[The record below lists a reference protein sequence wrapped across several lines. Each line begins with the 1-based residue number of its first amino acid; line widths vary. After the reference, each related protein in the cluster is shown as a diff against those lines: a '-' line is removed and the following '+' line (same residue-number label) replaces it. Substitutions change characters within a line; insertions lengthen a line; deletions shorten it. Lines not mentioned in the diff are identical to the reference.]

1 MLNKSEKDFSS
12 TTIYNDYVVS
22 ETQFHWQ
29 SQFSDAAPRTKSE
42 TPILKRIRIGWN
54 DYS

>member
-12 TTIYNDYVVS
+12 ITMFNDYVVS

-29 SQFSDAAPRTKSE
+29 LQASDTAPQTKSE
-42 TPILKRIRIGWN
+42 TPVIIPSKP
-54 DYS
+54 Y

>member
-1 MLNKSEKDFSS
+1 MLNKSEKDFSPI
-12 TTIYNDYVVS
+12 TIYNDYVVS

-42 TPILKRIRIGWN
+42 TPVIIPSQP
-54 DYS
+54 Y

>member
-1 MLNKSEKDFSS
+1 MLNKSEKDFSP

-29 SQFSDAAPRTKSE
+29 SQVSDAVP
-42 TPILKRIRIGWN
+42 P
-54 DYS
+54 D

>member
-29 SQFSDAAPRTKSE
+29 SQFSDAAP
-42 TPILKRIRIGWN
+42 P
-54 DYS
+54 D